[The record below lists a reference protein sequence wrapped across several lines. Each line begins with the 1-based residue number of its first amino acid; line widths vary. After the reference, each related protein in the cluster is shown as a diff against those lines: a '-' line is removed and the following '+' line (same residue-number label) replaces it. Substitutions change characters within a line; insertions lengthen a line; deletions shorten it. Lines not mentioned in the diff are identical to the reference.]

1 MEFFA
6 RLRTPTDRLEREAS
20 LKTSVKPLYVR
31 TDDFRLAHRLLSEFN
46 QRNLPAKQISLTQP
60 VEHGAYWFGTPDEVA
75 SMGGRG
81 VAVDVN
87 AVSSAVSTW
96 LLSRQLEAPPKQL
109 VVGVDPGPR
118 PGFAFLADGVV
129 LGKREMDAIDDAI
142 DATVQLVTRVK
153 PMQVLVRIGHGS
165 PVHRDRLVNRMLSMG
180 YHVEIVNEHR
190 TSSGQPRHAHG
201 AAAIKIAMLAGKP
214 IHEQRSVQVTDG
226 ELRNLQR
233 ISRQR
238 SKGRLTLSLEAARRV
253 ACGEVTLDEAL
264 EEAGHDAS
272 SS

>member
-1 MEFFA
+1 M
-6 RLRTPTDRLEREAS
+6 
-20 LKTSVKPLYVR
+20 KPLYVR
-31 TDDFRLAHRLLSEFN
+31 TDDFRLAHRLLNEFT
-46 QRNLPAKQISLTQP
+46 QRNLPVKQISPSQP
-60 VEHGAYWFGTPDEVA
+60 VEQGAYWFGTPEEVA
-75 SMGGRG
+75 SLDGRG
-81 VAVDVN
+81 VAVDVDSV
-87 AVSSAVSTW
+87 ASTVSTW
-96 LLSRQLEAPPKQL
+96 LLSRQLESPPKRL

-129 LGKREMDAIDDAI
+129 LGKMEMEAIDDAI
-142 DATVQLVTRVK
+142 DSTVQLVNDIK
-153 PMQVLVRIGHGS
+153 PTEVLVRVGHGS

-201 AAAIKIAMLAGKP
+201 AAAIKIAMLTGKP
-214 IHEQRSVQVTDG
+214 IHEQRDVKVTEG

-238 SKGRLTLSLEAARRV
+238 SKGRLSLSLEAARRV
-253 ACGEVTLDEAL
+253 ACGELTMDEAL
-264 EEAGHDAS
+264 KNAGHDAS

>member
-6 RLRTPTDRLEREAS
+6 RLPTPTDRLEREAG
-20 LKTSVKPLYVR
+20 LKTPVKPLYVR

-46 QRNLPAKQISLTQP
+46 QRNLPAKQISVTQP

-75 SMGGRG
+75 SMGGLG

-87 AVSSAVSTW
+87 AVSAAVSTW
-96 LLSRQLEAPPKQL
+96 LLSRQLDAPPKQL

-153 PMQVLVRIGHGS
+153 PMQVLVRIGHG
-165 PVHRDRLVNRMLSMG
+165 
-180 YHVEIVNEHR
+180 
-190 TSSGQPRHAHG
+190 
-201 AAAIKIAMLAGKP
+201 
-214 IHEQRSVQVTDG
+214 
-226 ELRNLQR
+226 
-233 ISRQR
+233 
-238 SKGRLTLSLEAARRV
+238 
-253 ACGEVTLDEAL
+253 
-264 EEAGHDAS
+264 
-272 SS
+272 

>member
-1 MEFFA
+1 
-6 RLRTPTDRLEREAS
+6 
-20 LKTSVKPLYVR
+20 
-31 TDDFRLAHRLLSEFN
+31 
-46 QRNLPAKQISLTQP
+46 
-60 VEHGAYWFGTPDEVA
+60 
-75 SMGGRG
+75 MGGRG

-96 LLSRQLEAPPKQL
+96 LLSRQLDAPPKQL

-118 PGFAFLADGVV
+118 PGFGFVADGMV

-142 DATVQLVTRVK
+142 DLMVQLVNRIE
-153 PMQVLVRIGHGS
+153 PLQVLVRIGHGS
-165 PVHRDRLVNRMLSMG
+165 PVHRDRLINRMLSLG
-180 YHVEIVNEHR
+180 YHVEVVNEHR

-201 AAAIKIAMLAGKP
+201 AAAVKIAMLGGKP
-214 IHEQRSVQVTDG
+214 VHEQRNVEVTDG

-253 ACGEVTLDEAL
+253 ACGEITLEEAL
-264 EEAGHDAS
+264 KDAGHDAS

>member
-1 MEFFA
+1 MK
-6 RLRTPTDRLEREAS
+6 S
-20 LKTSVKPLYVR
+20 L
-31 TDDFRLAHRLLSEFN
+31 
-46 QRNLPAKQISLTQP
+46 Q
-60 VEHGAYWFGTPDEVA
+60 WVA
-75 SMGGRG
+75 
-81 VAVDVN
+81 AVWPWTWN
-87 AVSSAVSTW
+87 PSSAVSTW
-96 LLSRQLEAPPKQL
+96 LLSRQLDAPPKQL

-142 DATVQLVTRVK
+142 DATVQLGQRRVK

-201 AAAIKIAMLAGKP
+201 AAAIKIAMLSGKP
-214 IHEQRSVQVTDG
+214 IHEQRSVQITDG

-253 ACGEVTLDEAL
+253 ACGELTMDEAL
-264 EEAGHDAS
+264 KEAGHDAS
-272 SS
+272 SSCSRAFWPTRSSSGERLSHQRNAFSLTAGANTTPARTANRAMKDMDGTSLVP

>member
-1 MEFFA
+1 
-6 RLRTPTDRLEREAS
+6 
-20 LKTSVKPLYVR
+20 
-31 TDDFRLAHRLLSEFN
+31 
-46 QRNLPAKQISLTQP
+46 
-60 VEHGAYWFGTPDEVA
+60 
-75 SMGGRG
+75 
-81 VAVDVN
+81 
-87 AVSSAVSTW
+87 
-96 LLSRQLEAPPKQL
+96 
-109 VVGVDPGPR
+109 
-118 PGFAFLADGVV
+118 
-129 LGKREMDAIDDAI
+129 MDAIDDAI

-253 ACGEVTLDEAL
+253 ACGEVTLEEAL